1 MTDKLLLLE
10 KYSGYCRRSFGI
22 LLQSWRSG
30 KTMLSVSL
38 LHRGLNL
45 PRLG

>member
-1 MTDKLLLLE
+1 MMDKLLSLE
-10 KYSGYCRRSFGI
+10 KSSGYSRRSSGTQ
-22 LLQSWRSG
+22 LLSWRSG